1 MSELTSK
8 QQRFVEEYLIDLN
21 ATKAAMRAG
30 YSKRTARQVG
40 AENLSKPVIATA
52 IQKAMEERSERTG
65 IDQDWVL
72 NNLRSITERCMQVEP
87 VTDSKGDP
95 VFVENAEGGIVP
107 AFTFNSTGANRALE
121 LIGKHLGM
129 FVERKEHTGKDGG
142 PIQYENIDVEEA
154 RKRVAEQFA
163 EYTGD

>member
-1 MSELTSK
+1 MSELTPK

-21 ATKAAMRAG
+21 ATKAAVRAG
-30 YSKRTARQVG
+30 YAQPNKQGPRMLVNVG
-40 AENLSKPVIATA
+40 IAAA

-65 IDQDWVL
+65 ITQDWVL
-72 NNLRSITERCMQVEP
+72 DNLRSITERCMQVEP
-87 VTDSKGDP
+87 VTDSKGKP
-95 VFVENAEGGIVP
+95 VFVENADGNEVP

-154 RKRVAEQFA
+154 RKRAAEQFA

>member
-1 MSELTSK
+1 MSKLTPK

-21 ATKAAMRAG
+21 ATKAAVRAG
-30 YSKRTARQVG
+30 YAQPNKQGPRMLVNVG
-40 AENLSKPVIATA
+40 IAAA
-52 IQKAMEERSERTG
+52 IRKAMDERSERTG

-95 VFVENAEGGIVP
+95 VLVENAAGGIVP

>member
-1 MSELTSK
+1 MSKLTPK

-21 ATKAAMRAG
+21 ATKAAVRAG
-30 YSKRTARQVG
+30 YAQPNKQGPRMLVNVG
-40 AENLSKPVIATA
+40 IAAA
-52 IQKAMEERSERTG
+52 IRKAMDERSERTG

-95 VFVENAEGGIVP
+95 VLVENAAGGIVP

-154 RKRVAEQFA
+154 RKRAAEQFA

>member
-1 MSELTSK
+1 MSELTPK

-21 ATKAAMRAG
+21 ATKAAVRAG
-30 YSKRTARQVG
+30 YAQPNKQGPRMLVNVG
-40 AENLSKPVIATA
+40 IAAA
-52 IQKAMEERSERTG
+52 IRKAMDERSERTG

-95 VFVENAEGGIVP
+95 VLVENAAGGIVP
-107 AFTFNSTGANRALE
+107 AFTFNSMGANRALE

-129 FVERKEHTGKDGG
+129 FVERKEHTGRDGG
-142 PIQYENIDVEEA
+142 PIQYETIDIEEA
-154 RKRVAEQFA
+154 RKRVAKQFA